1 MDREAIVELFSSFG
15 PVSIRRMFSGF
26 GLYADDVCF
35 SLFLR
40 GELYLKADETT
51 APRFADEGSSPFS
64 YAQRRSGTVVTVNSY
79 WRLPE
84 RLYDDPDELAEW
96 ARAAVTAAHRHK
108 LGKSARKRK
117 WHAST
122 GSSASTRRPKKTLN
136 PSGRTDRRQRAKK
149 PAQKQLKSRKRR

>member
-26 GLYADDVCF
+26 GLYADDICF

-64 YAQRRSGTVVTVNSY
+64 YAQRRSGKVVTVNSF

-96 ARAAVTAAHRHK
+96 ARAAVAAAHRQK
-108 LGKSARKRK
+108 LGKRKR
-117 WHAST
+117 HASA
-122 GSSASTRRPKKTLN
+122 GSSASTRRQKKTVKS
-136 PSGRTDRRQRAKK
+136 SGRADRRPRAKK
-149 PAQKQLKSRKRR
+149 LAQKQLKSRKRR